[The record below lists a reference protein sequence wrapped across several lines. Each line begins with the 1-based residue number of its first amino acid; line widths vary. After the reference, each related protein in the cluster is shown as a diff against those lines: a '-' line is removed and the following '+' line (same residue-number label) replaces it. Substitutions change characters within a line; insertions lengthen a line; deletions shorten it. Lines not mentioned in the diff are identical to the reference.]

1 MIALLAGAVT
11 ALLVTAIYY
20 CVKATLKEP
29 NL

>member
-1 MIALLAGAVT
+1 MIAFIAGAVT
-11 ALLVTAIYY
+11 AVLVAALYY